1 MNLGQWLDLPIKPV
15 LLLKNN
21 KACGDDRVIN
31 EYIRSTIGLLL
42 PVFKCIF
49 NYVLE
54 TGNIP
59 QDWTLGNIIPIYKKK
74 GDTNDPGNY
83 RGISLLSC
91 FGKFFTTII
100 NLRLDNFLHLN
111 NILLENQTG
120 FIKG

>member
-1 MNLGQWLDLPIKPV
+1 MQINNNTRSVLGLDKVISEEEILQAVKS
-15 LLLKNN
+15 LKNN

-31 EYIRSTIGLLL
+31 EYICSTIGLFL
-42 PVFKCIF
+42 PVFKCLF

-74 GDTNDPGNY
+74 GDTNDPRNY

-91 FGKFFTTII
+91 FGKFF
-100 NLRLDNFLHLN
+100 
-111 NILLENQTG
+111 QQ
-120 FIKG
+120 